1 MTAENQIEEMAHL
14 VCEMAL
20 KPNSCRE
27 CDGRKGGCF
36 TIPKMKILYN
46 AGYRKIYDDHQR
58 QCTCYAL
65 GCQMAEQLKS
75 KVAEEIFEIVDI
87 TLKVDERDFE
97 RQFIESDNEKDAY
110 VALAL
115 ENYVHGVRKVF
126 AELKKKY
133 TEGGE

>member
-1 MTAENQIEEMAHL
+1 MEKQIEEMANI

-75 KVAEEIFEIVDI
+75 KVAEQIFAEIGELVNEYLDGRIY
-87 TLKVDERDFE
+87 THDFCT
-97 RQFIESDNEKDAY
+97 Y
-110 VALAL
+110 L
-115 ENYVHGVRKVF
+115 

-133 TEGGE
+133 TKTEGVE